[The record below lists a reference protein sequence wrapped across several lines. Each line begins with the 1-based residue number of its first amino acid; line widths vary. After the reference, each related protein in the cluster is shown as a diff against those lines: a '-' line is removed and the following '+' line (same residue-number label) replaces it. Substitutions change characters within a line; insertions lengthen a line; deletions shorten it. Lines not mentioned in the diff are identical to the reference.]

1 MKLFLIGPKA
11 GIHKSN
17 FPDFERTAA
26 YWRNLGHTVV
36 SSAELDIAEGAHRD
50 YGWDNVSLSDAYLS
64 DLFRRDV
71 TELVTCDAVILLEGW
86 NSNDECQVMVDIA
99 NMSDMTAFE
108 NIGEDNYYRELEDE
122 EFEFYDTNHTER
134 VVGSE
139 SFHAIIKNVVDLHN
153 KKSQDYGKGA
163 DPFYN
168 MRASERYGIPAWVSC
183 MIRSDDKS
191 HRIQKAFTDGVTSLV
206 NESVIDSFEDKI
218 VYDILALV
226 LYRESLEK

>member
-1 MKLFLIGPKA
+1 MKLFLIGPKI

-26 YWRNLGHTVV
+26 YWRGLGHTVV
-36 SSAELDIAEGAHRD
+36 SSAELDIAAGANRD
-50 YGWDNVSLSDAYLS
+50 YGWDDVHLPDDYIS

-71 TELVTCDAVILLEGW
+71 AELVTCDAVILLEGW
-86 NSNDECQVMVDIA
+86 QENEECQVMADVA
-99 NMSDMTAFE
+99 SLADMTAFE
-108 NIGEDNYYRELEDE
+108 NIGEDNFYRELDDDDFEYED
-122 EFEFYDTNHTER
+122 DTAI
-134 VVGSE
+134 VAGSPA
-139 SFHAIIKNVVDLHN
+139 FHAIIKNVVDLHN
-153 KKSQDYGKGA
+153 KKSNDYGKGE

-191 HRIQKAFTDGVTSLV
+191 HRIQKAFMDGPESLV

-218 VYDILALV
+218 VYDILALI
-226 LYRESLEK
+226 LYRESLDK